1 MLRVEILGRLVK
13 DVELSFSKEGKAIA
27 KFTIAVQESKDRAS
41 FHNVTMFGKVAETF
55 TTYNKKGDMVFI
67 HDATISNSVYEKE
80 GQKIYRSDII
90 GFGFKFCGNK
100 KSE

>member
-13 DVELSFSKEGKAIA
+13 DVEISFSKEGKTIA
-27 KFTIAVQESKDRAS
+27 KFTIAVQEAKDKAS

-55 TTYNKKGDMVFI
+55 AEFNKKGDMVFI

-90 GFGFKFCGNK
+90 AFGFKFCGNK
-100 KSE
+100 K